1 MERQKKSGKKNG
13 EVRKFEENKRVQHNR
28 YYVVPVY
35 IILMAVTILPH
46 VLWAFNRKSLQ
57 KS

>member
-1 MERQKKSGKKNG
+1 MGERDGK
-13 EVRKFEENKRVQHNR
+13 VREFKGNKRVQHNR